1 MIGVGSNPSFPYAE
15 SMTTEVT
22 TSRKTGAAS
31 QRIAA
36 ELGSRILSG
45 ALPPGTRIRQEQ
57 IAEELGVSRL
67 PIREAL
73 RILESK
79 GLVTLVPA
87 TGAWVSSMNLAE
99 CVETYLIRERLE
111 PLALGQALAGIG
123 EETIDL
129 MEALVLEMEN
139 SETLEEFMDLD
150 RQFHQLSFRSAG
162 MPTLLDMVERLWNT
176 TQHYRRAYVQ
186 IVGIDGLR
194 ETHLEHSLLVAAI
207 RRRDRRS
214 AEELH
219 GLHIRKTRLSLADHP
234 EIFDS

>member
-1 MIGVGSNPSFPYAE
+1 MLE
-15 SMTTEVT
+15 SMTTEVSSGT
-22 TSRKTGAAS
+22 KTGASS
-31 QRIAA
+31 QRIAD
-36 ELGSRILSG
+36 ELGARILAG
-45 ALPPGTRIRQEQ
+45 VLPPGTRIRQEQ

-73 RILESK
+73 RILESR

-111 PLALGQALAGIG
+111 PLALGQALGGIS
-123 EETIDL
+123 EEGIDQ
-129 MEALVLEMEN
+129 MEDLVIAMEN
-139 SETLEEFMDLD
+139 AVTLEEFMDFD

-176 TQHYRRAYVQ
+176 TQHYRRAFVQ
-186 IVGIDGLR
+186 IVGMDGLR
-194 ETHLEHSLLVAAI
+194 ESHLEHRLLLAAI

-214 AEELH
+214 AEELL

-234 EIFDS
+234 EIFDR